1 MRIKRAVE
9 VWEKGMDGAP
19 CGQWPLA
26 ETVSTVFLYQLFAPE
41 QRVPD
46 PDMLLSYF
54 LNPKQI
60 AAVQPY
66 VAQEM
71 RADQYDFILTAYGE
85 PEGQADTPPG

>member
-19 CGQWPLA
+19 CGQWLVA
-26 ETVSTVFLYQLFAPE
+26 DTVSTIYLYQLFAAE

-54 LNPKQI
+54 LNAKQI
-60 AAVQPY
+60 AALQPY
-66 VAQEM
+66 VAEEM

-85 PEGQADTPPG
+85 PDEATSAP